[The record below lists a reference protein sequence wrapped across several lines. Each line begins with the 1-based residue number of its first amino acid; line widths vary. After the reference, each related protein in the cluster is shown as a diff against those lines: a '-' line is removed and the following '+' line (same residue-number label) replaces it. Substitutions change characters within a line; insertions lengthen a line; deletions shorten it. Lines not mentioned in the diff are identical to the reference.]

1 MTHCSVEDKSAR
13 SYIYIYIYHHHHH
26 EFIGSHW
33 RGPVQP
39 EEVAGTTSLK
49 VEQARH
55 ETEGKSNKDK
65 HDQGGE
71 KSSTARTR
79 QDRTRQC
86 QVQSGQ
92 VKTMSGQA
100 KTEQDKAQ

>member
-1 MTHCSVEDKSAR
+1 M
-13 SYIYIYIYHHHHH
+13 YILYHHHH

-49 VEQARH
+49 VGQARH

-71 KSSTARTR
+71 KCGTAWTR
-79 QDRTRQC
+79 QDRTRRC

-92 VKTMSGQA
+92 VKTLSGQA